1 MEQKKQ
7 HIVDIVFVLCLFCVF
22 AILSLFIV
30 VMGAS
35 VYKGIS
41 KDMTANYNARSSLT
55 YLTEKIRQNDSASS
69 VEIGTLGGETALVLT
84 EVVQDRE
91 YETWIY
97 VSDGAL
103 YEVAVTAGT
112 QVSLG
117 DGQMVTEL
125 SDFEIERLD
134 DHLMRIRAVDLDGNT
149 FETMLHTK
157 SAIIGMR

>member
-22 AILSLFIV
+22 AILSLFVV

-41 KDMTANYNARSSLT
+41 KDMTANYNVRSSLT
-55 YLTEKIRQNDSASS
+55 YLTEKIRQNDSAASAQ
-69 VEIGTLGGETALVLT
+69 IGTLGGETALVLT